1 VSALRFLARKCALAA
16 GLLLAVL
23 VTGCAHPIS
32 LSPDVASL
40 AGSGKAKID
49 RKIGLSIS
57 DADRQ
62 REVTGPGGGGDK
74 VNYFPYRDLE
84 TGLYIAL
91 SESFSQVTRVSGPTD
106 PKVKEQGLNYL
117 ATPIIVTTSSSPS
130 MVTWPPTLF
139 TIALTC
145 TISDVQGNA
154 ITELR
159 VFGEGRAEFDE
170 FKADTSLSARRAA
183 SDVLK
188 KLMTAIAEAAPK
200 LR

>member
-1 VSALRFLARKCALAA
+1 MSALRLLARKCALAA

-32 LSPDVASL
+32 LSSDVASL

-117 ATPIIVTTSSSPS
+117 ATPSIVTTSSSPS

-188 KLMTAIAEAAPK
+188 KLMTAIAQAAPK